1 MVKAVRQ
8 ISANSYRYDMN
19 WWHHYN
25 RFCGDGFSEFWDSHL
40 NAGSKVLFIVGLG
53 FDPRALRQLDAIS
66 GVADGAALS
75 CVAINFEA
83 GFTGDAQSAKLREQ
97 NKRGLVRLFADELDI
112 RDLEPH
118 DNDGTRSISRN
129 TIRLLGDIDLSGFSD
144 VVLDISSLPRIIYLT
159 ILNSVLGSLVQTEA
173 MHPLASRTNLHVI
186 FAESAALDAKIVK
199 KELEPELAAI
209 QGLSVRLDEEAADA
223 WPKIWFPVLGEG
235 NREAL
240 ERIHMQI
247 NPADVCPVLP
257 LQTRNARRSDDIVR
271 DIGELL
277 FDRFKV
283 DPRDLIYA
291 TEDNPFQLYR
301 NLLAAMDRYE
311 DSLVELG
318 GVRFILSPLS
328 SKGLSVGALLAC
340 FENRNRAKPDGLNV
354 RTGFAYIETSR
365 YEAGALSGTEE
376 GLPVS
381 LWLTGSCYDPQR

>member
-1 MVKAVRQ
+1 MVRAVRQ

-25 RFCGDGFSEFWDSHL
+25 RFCGGGFSEFWDSHL

-53 FDPRALRQLDAIS
+53 FDPRALRQLEAIS
-66 GVADGAALS
+66 GVADGAALT

-97 NKRGLVRLFADELDI
+97 NKRGLERLFADELDI

-118 DNDGTRSISRN
+118 DNDGIRSISRN

-144 VVLDISSLPRIIYLT
+144 VVVDISSLPRIIYLT
-159 ILNSVLGSLVQTEA
+159 ILNSVLGSLVKTEA
-173 MHPLASRTNLHVI
+173 IHPLASRTNLHVI

-340 FENRNRAKPDGLNV
+340 FENRNRAKPDGFNV

>member
-1 MVKAVRQ
+1 
-8 ISANSYRYDMN
+8 MN

-25 RFCGDGFSEFWDSHL
+25 RFSGDGFSEFWSTHL
-40 NAGSKVLFIVGLG
+40 DAGSKVLFVVGLG
-53 FDPRALRQLDAIS
+53 FDPRALRPLGTI
-66 GVADGAALS
+66 AALS
-75 CVAINFEA
+75 GFAELTCVAVNFEA
-83 GFTGDAQSAKLREQ
+83 GFTGDEQSAKLREQ
-97 NKRGLVRLFADELDI
+97 NKLGLEKLFAEKLDI
-112 RDLEPH
+112 RDLAP
-118 DNDGTRSISRN
+118 NDSDGIRSISRN
-129 TIRLLGDIDLSGFSD
+129 TMRLLNDLKFSD
-144 VVLDISSLPRIIYLT
+144 FTDVILDISSLPRIIYLT
-159 ILNSVLGSLVQTEA
+159 ILNSVLGDLVKPNEG
-173 MHPLASRTNLHVI
+173 HPLASTTNLHVI
-186 FAESAALDAKIVK
+186 FAESAALDAKIIK

-209 QGLSVRLDEEAADA
+209 QGLSIRLDEEAADS

-240 ERIHMQI
+240 ERIHTQI

-257 LQTRNARRSDDIVR
+257 LQTRDARRSDNIVG
-271 DIGELL
+271 DVGELL

-301 NLLAAMDRYE
+301 NLLAAMERYE
-311 DSLVELG
+311 DSLAELG

-340 FENRNRAKPDGLNV
+340 FENRNKPKANGFNV

-365 YEAGALSGTEE
+365 YEASALTGAEE

-381 LWLTGSCYDPQR
+381 LWLTGACYMPR